1 MSGPSNVPQSFS
13 DRGSGPGPQQLIHS
27 RHPVQNQTS
36 SSSTGLRLPSSKK
49 TIYDRNLNRS
59 RNAELGRASFAFLFM
74 EMVSYAQNRVKGIQE
89 LEKRYDLAAN
99 PHGLRRTR
107 PGC

>member
-1 MSGPSNVPQSFS
+1 MAGFVE
-13 DRGSGPGPQQLIHS
+13 
-27 RHPVQNQTS
+27 V
-36 SSSTGLRLPSSKK
+36 RLPSNRK

-89 LEKRYDLAAN
+89 LEKRYDLAAGA
-99 PHGLRRTR
+99 HGMGQTQ